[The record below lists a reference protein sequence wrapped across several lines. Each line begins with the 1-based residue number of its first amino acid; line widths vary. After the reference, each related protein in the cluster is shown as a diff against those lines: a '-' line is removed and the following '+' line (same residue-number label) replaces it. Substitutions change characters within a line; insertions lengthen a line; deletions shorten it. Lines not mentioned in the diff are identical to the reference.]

1 MSEKNIKVGQRIK
14 ELRSARGW
22 SIEEVEK
29 KSGISEATLASIERH
44 LISPPLGNLVNL
56 AKIFEVS
63 VGDLFGEAGDSSYC
77 IVRSDARKT
86 VSRFNSS
93 DDKSSGY
100 SYEALG
106 QQKKKRQMEPFLV
119 TLTPAEV
126 RQVEP
131 NQHIGEE
138 FIFVLEGKVEVR
150 LLEHTDILNP
160 GDSIYYDSTMPHI
173 VACHGE
179 QPATILAVIYAKDE
193 MIILAFA
200 DQGFSEEQPL
210 VGCFI

>member
-14 ELRSARGW
+14 ELRVARGL
-22 SIEEVEK
+22 SIDDVEQK
-29 KSGISEATLASIERH
+29 TGISATTLASIESH
-44 LISPPLGNLVNL
+44 LTSPPLGNLVSL
-56 AKIFEVS
+56 AKAFEVS
-63 VGDLFGEAGDSSYC
+63 VGDLFGEQGDSSYC
-77 IVRSDARKT
+77 IVRSGDRKP
-86 VSRFNSS
+86 VSRFNSTNG
-93 DDKSSGY
+93 KSSGY
-100 SYEALG
+100 TYEALG

-150 LLEHTDILNP
+150 MLDNTDILNP

-179 QPATILAVIYAKDE
+179 QPAIILAVIYAREE
-193 MIILAFA
+193 MIIL
-200 DQGFSEEQPL
+200 
-210 VGCFI
+210 